1 MREHLAE
8 AITQLRTFLDTQAQV
23 AANTGP
29 DQIDILDLKLPTETL
44 DALAQLSFSPDAIA
58 PTTQIAR
65 REAYDFVKSLGRLTD
80 VHQRSRKDYY
90 QKSPAEL
97 SVCTAQLSYLEAVL
111 SSLDKHGA

>member
-1 MREHLAE
+1 MRESLEQAV
-8 AITQLRTFLDTQAQV
+8 TLLRTFLENQSQV
-23 AANTGP
+23 AANTHP
-29 DQIDILDLKLPTETL
+29 DQIDILDLKLPPETL

-80 VHQRSRKDYY
+80 VNQRSRKDYY

-97 SVCTAQLSYLEAVL
+97 SVCTAQLAYLQAVL